1 MTGIVSTPSTFL
13 RRSKSSLLPA
23 GSQVVVKAQNS
34 VLPAVPG
41 EGKAKGGQVSL
52 PSFTLDAGVQR
63 KGVER
68 KLFLPSHSP
77 HPWLRHLDRLH
88 HRPGALLMDQ
98 GQKRDAAGAGGPL
111 CQLFQRPAPD
121 HNCRSVEG

>member
-1 MTGIVSTPSTFL
+1 MTCIVSTHSTSL
-13 RRSKSSLLPA
+13 RRPKSSLLPA
-23 GSQVVVKAQNS
+23 ASGRDGSAGLRLWIVLIKLQVVVKAQNS

-41 EGKAKGGQVSL
+41 EGKTKGGQVSL
-52 PSFTLDAGVQR
+52 PSFALDAGIQR

-68 KLFLPSHSP
+68 KLFLPSHLP

-98 GQKRDAAGAGGPL
+98 
-111 CQLFQRPAPD
+111 
-121 HNCRSVEG
+121 